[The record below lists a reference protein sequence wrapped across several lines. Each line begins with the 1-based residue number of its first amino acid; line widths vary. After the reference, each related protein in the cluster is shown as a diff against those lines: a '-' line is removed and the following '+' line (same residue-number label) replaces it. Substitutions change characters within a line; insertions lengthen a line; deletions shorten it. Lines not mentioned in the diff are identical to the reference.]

1 MPLISVAG
9 HRLEYAWIEPQ
20 TEAMPTLVFL
30 HEGLGSVSLW
40 RDFPAALCRRTG
52 CAGLVYDRQGHGG
65 SGPLLGPRSVRFMHD
80 EALVVLPAVLE
91 TFRIRR
97 PILVGHSDGG
107 SIALIYEGSRIG
119 ETAGLILEAPHVFVE
134 DLTIES
140 IGSIQKQ
147 YETGGLRAKLAR
159 HHGEKVD
166 PLFRS
171 WSDVWL
177 SADFR
182 GWNIEEYLTGVRP
195 PTLLI
200 QGLDDVY
207 GTKKQVDTIATAL
220 GDRCETIMLAQC
232 GHFPHIDQ
240 RAAVEAAMSE
250 FVSRFRGKDRSN
262 H

>member
-9 HRLEYAWIEPQ
+9 HRLEYAWIEAHA
-20 TEAMPTLVFL
+20 EAMRTLVFL
-30 HEGLGSVSLW
+30 HEGLGSLSLW
-40 RDFPAALCRRTG
+40 HDFPAALCRQTG
-52 CAGLVYDRQGHGG
+52 CAGLVYSRQGHGA
-65 SGPLLGPRSVRFMHD
+65 SDPLFGPRSVRFMHD

-91 TFRIRR
+91 TFRIHR

-140 IGSIQKQ
+140 IVSLQTE
-147 YETGGLRAKLAR
+147 YEAGDLRAKLER
-159 HHGEKVD
+159 HHGAKVD
-166 PLFRS
+166 QLFRS
-171 WSDVWL
+171 WSEVWL

-182 GWNIEEYLTGVRP
+182 GWSIEKYLNDVRS
-195 PTLLI
+195 PTLLM

-207 GTKKQVDTIATAL
+207 GTQKQVDTIAATL
-220 GDRCETIMLAQC
+220 GDRCETIVLTQC
-232 GHFPHIDQ
+232 GHFPHVDQ

-250 FVSRFRGKDRSN
+250 FVGRLLVRG
-262 H
+262 